1 MGRSSF
7 LVQVVR
13 ASQKAARDAERARIR
28 NARAQARYAA
38 EASREARRAWIEDM
52 QDDAESQ
59 TEEIQEQLL
68 EIDDILTATLKKDDY
83 FNLEKLRK
91 SVAHPEFTS
100 KNLSPEPEPVYAL
113 PAPKPEF
120 KQPLSLS
127 IFGWALPGGTKEKI
141 QKKADASHRI
151 KVDEWE
157 GSVAS
162 LDARNAKLREGWMAR
177 EEQRLKNLADDEKNY
192 RAECQAHEI
201 EIQKANAELDE
212 LIDGLPKGKKQAV
225 ETYVELVLSE
235 SEYPGD
241 LEPEYEVAFDE
252 LNREL
257 TIELKLH
264 HPSAIPD
271 TASFKFQKSTGEIVE
286 KKQTQKEIR
295 TRYES
300 YVGNS
305 VLRTIHEV
313 LEADRDGVVRLVSLS
328 AYVEHISAG
337 TGQFTKTTLVQV
349 ATDRDRFMSINL
361 SNVVALETLGHLGA
375 ALSKNMVSL
384 TPIPAGKSVRRT

>member
-52 QDDAESQ
+52 QDDAETQ

-91 SVAHPEFTS
+91 NVSHPEFTS
-100 KNLSPEPEPVYAL
+100 KNISPEPEPVYAL
-113 PAPKPEF
+113 PEPKPEF

-127 IFGWALPGGTKEKI
+127 IFGWVLPGGTKEKI
-141 QKKADASHRI
+141 QKKAEASYRI
-151 KVDEWE
+151 KLDEWE
-157 GSVAS
+157 GSVVS
-162 LDARNAKLREGWMAR
+162 LDSRNVELREDWLTR
-177 EEQRLKNLADDEKNY
+177 EEQRLKNLAEDEKNY
-192 RAECQAHEI
+192 RAECLAHEI

-212 LIDGLPKGKKQAV
+212 LIFGLPKGKKQAV

-235 SEYPGD
+235 SDYPGD
-241 LEPEYEVAFDE
+241 LEPEYEVEFDE

-257 TIELKLH
+257 TIQLKLH

-295 TRYES
+295 TRYER

-313 LEADRDGVVRLVSLS
+313 LEADRDGVVRLISLS
-328 AYVEHISAG
+328 AFVKHISSG
-337 TGQFTKTTLVQV
+337 TGQLTKTILVQV

-361 SNVVALETLGHLGA
+361 NNVVALETLGHLGA

-384 TPIPAGKSVRRT
+384 TPVPAGKSVRRT

>member
-52 QDDAESQ
+52 QDDAETQ

-91 SVAHPEFTS
+91 NVAHPEFTS
-100 KNLSPEPEPVYAL
+100 KNLNPEPEPVYAL
-113 PAPKPEF
+113 SAPKPEF

-127 IFGWALPGGTKEKI
+127 ILGWVLPGGTKEKI
-141 QKKADASHRI
+141 QKKAESSHRI

-157 GSVAS
+157 ELVAS
-162 LDARNAKLREGWMAR
+162 IEARNAKLRGDWLVR

-257 TIELKLH
+257 TIELKLQQ
-264 HPSAIPD
+264 PSAIPD

-295 TRYES
+295 TRYEN

-305 VLRTIHEV
+305 VLRTMHEV

-361 SNVVALETLGHLGA
+361 SNVVVLETLGHLGA

>member
-1 MGRSSF
+1 
-7 LVQVVR
+7 
-13 ASQKAARDAERARIR
+13 
-28 NARAQARYAA
+28 
-38 EASREARRAWIEDM
+38 M

-68 EIDDILTATLKKDDY
+68 EIDEILTATLKKDDY

-91 SVAHPEFTS
+91 NVAHAEFTS
-100 KNLSPEPEPVYAL
+100 KYLGPEPEPVYAL

-127 IFGWALPGGTKEKI
+127 IFGWVLPGGTKEKI
-141 QKKADASHRI
+141 EKKAEFSHRSKLDI
-151 KVDEWE
+151 WE

-162 LDARNAKLREGWMAR
+162 LDARNEKLREGWLAR
-177 EEQRLKNLADDEKNY
+177 EEQRLKNLAENEKSY
-192 RAECQAHEI
+192 RAECLAHEI

-212 LIDGLPKGKKQAV
+212 LIVGLPKGKKQAV

-241 LEPEYEVAFDE
+241 LEPEHEIAFDE

-264 HPSAIPD
+264 HLSAIPD

-313 LEADRDGVVRLVSLS
+313 LEADRDGVIRLVSLS
-328 AYVEHISAG
+328 AYVEHVSSG
-337 TGQFTKTTLVQV
+337 TGQLTKTTLVQV

-361 SNVVALETLGHLGA
+361 SNVVSLDTLGHLGA

-384 TPIPAGKSVRRT
+384 TPISAGKSVRRT